1 MDVKPKMMTI
11 LHDSTKDKNRS
22 LNLDENMCEFTS
34 LSLGNNQAF
43 ECHIQSEEILRKVFV
58 ARMDWR
64 KYWR

>member
-1 MDVKPKMMTI
+1 MI
-11 LHDSTKDKNRS
+11 LQKKRNRS
-22 LNLDENMCEFTS
+22 LNLDDENMCKFTS